1 MNTYSLYD
9 QYIER
14 LKQIRSLSSPSL
26 SGIGEASE
34 YNKRL
39 RDNFIR
45 IGQLAAENRA
55 LLDEFLFPL
64 LNSDK
69 GLTEE
74 EASEIDSFEE
84 KLVTAENAENLDLP
98 IAEIVSERL
107 LHDSLKKRQ
116 LLPRLRWMD
125 ASISV
130 CYALMNMTSRL
141 DEYPEIAGH
150 YRQKGLEL
158 GELFISL
165 REKENFRRLESAE
178 ARELVL
184 TNARFAVAFYENLT
198 GDRDANIKNLEMLRA
213 SMEIAEDPFYTELM
227 PDFDWRYYRYRLL
240 DYFAHLT
247 DICNLRGLEG
257 DQLTEICERPEEMW
271 DLWH

>member
-55 LLDEFLFPL
+55 ILDEFLFPL

-69 GLTEE
+69 GLTEKE
-74 EASEIDSFEE
+74 TSEIDSFEE

-107 LHDSLKKRQ
+107 LHDSLKKGQ
-116 LLPRLRWMD
+116 LLSRLRWMD

-158 GELFISL
+158 GELFISQ
-165 REKENFRRLESAE
+165 
-178 ARELVL
+178 
-184 TNARFAVAFYENLT
+184 
-198 GDRDANIKNLEMLRA
+198 I
-213 SMEIAEDPFYTELM
+213 
-227 PDFDWRYYRYRLL
+227 
-240 DYFAHLT
+240 
-247 DICNLRGLEG
+247 DIR
-257 DQLTEICERPEEMW
+257 
-271 DLWH
+271 